1 MTGLGKYYNLE
12 RLFVEFG
19 RDDFILRELG
29 IGLEGSHIDFPTG
42 LLPMSMV

>member
-29 IGLEGSHIDFPTG
+29 IGGEGTG
-42 LLPMSMV
+42 RKSISRRAYFR